1 LGEGD
6 LSAQRCS
13 VLGGMSPAS
22 VRLRLPFEQGDPR
35 GNARTGGGLAGTA
48 CLVVGTSDCLEFGR
62 LERGTSGDDGLLSFV
77 EFGQLLGS
85 QVVEVAGE
93 VPVGL
98 GLGVVERGLRV
109 GPYP

>member
-1 LGEGD
+1 
-6 LSAQRCS
+6 
-13 VLGGMSPAS
+13 
-22 VRLRLPFEQGDPR
+22 
-35 GNARTGGGLAGTA
+35 
-48 CLVVGTSDCLEFGR
+48 VGSSGRLEFGR
-62 LERGTSGDDGLLSFV
+62 VEGRTSGDDGVLSCV

-98 GLGVVERGLRV
+98 GLGVVERGLGV